1 MTTIVYDHENKQVA
15 CDGRLTGGNLIIT
28 DESIKFKENDKGMW
42 FFTGSKSDES
52 QLMELSHNDKPDIKP
67 DCSALLV
74 KDKKCYLVTFNGDYC
89 SVSENE
95 YPHSIGSGGDFAIA
109 AIDMGNT
116 AKEAVEYAITR
127 DSGSGGKVTVYDV
140 EKGEFI

>member
-1 MTTIVYDHENKQVA
+1 MTTIVYDHKNKQVA
-15 CDGRLTGGNLIIT
+15 CDGRLTAGNSIIT

-42 FFTGSKSDES
+42 FFTGAKSDES
-52 QLMELSHNDKPDIKP
+52 QIMELSHNDKPDIKP

-74 KDKKCYLVTFNGDYC
+74 KDKRCYLVAFNGDYC
-89 SVSENE
+89 AVSENE

-109 AIDMGNT
+109 AIDMGKT
-116 AKEAVEYAITR
+116 AREAVEYAITR
-127 DSGSGGKVTVYDV
+127 DSGSGGKVHVYDI